1 MIVPCSGSSRVPR
14 VARMASGSS
23 ADAVRAFGRPV
34 RKSAMSSTSEWP
46 TSRNSRGDMSAG
58 DERLLAGRRPLAALA
73 TFFFAPFLGAAFFDF
88 GTVVSTSRVRG
99 RQREYHSG
107 WPRSA
112 RPSLCNDFRAMNPP
126 NKLIF
131 TIAIAGAC
139 LVVGAGCRSAP
150 VTRPRPIQDDP
161 GDRRATHEEEATL
174 IRADSEIFAAVV
186 RAQLDGE
193 DGAYPGHLER
203 LRYDARPYGTDTG
216 YPEVFAG
223 VQGIDPTLTF
233 ARAGQDAIDDLI
245 DNRKR
250 ILEASAVGVGGP
262 PVYNQC
268 AGAGVPTPPPV
279 RGTPSRTRRSDVHA
293 GCPKQPEYY
302 LTV

>member
-1 MIVPCSGSSRVPR
+1 
-14 VARMASGSS
+14 
-23 ADAVRAFGRPV
+23 
-34 RKSAMSSTSEWP
+34 
-46 TSRNSRGDMSAG
+46 
-58 DERLLAGRRPLAALA
+58 
-73 TFFFAPFLGAAFFDF
+73 
-88 GTVVSTSRVRG
+88 
-99 RQREYHSG
+99 
-107 WPRSA
+107 
-112 RPSLCNDFRAMNPP
+112 MNPP

-302 LTV
+302 LTVGLPIRGQPEGLRNARDTKGHRVDLGGDVWTVLVTEFSAAPRGWSRAQYAWLFRRGRFNHRLELASTILIGVIE